1 MDKKLHRKVEKIM
14 LTLPKCEL
22 CARYKD
28 DGKHETCEAFPD
40 GIPEDVLWEPVEKE
54 CNNGMK
60 FIKE

>member
-1 MDKKLHRKVEKIM
+1 M

-40 GIPEDVLWEPVEKE
+40 GIPGDVLWEPVEKE